1 MDRFGCNKRPLKQ
14 IELCKAKTKENILQ
28 RRMDEKPKAQV
39 FCEMN
44 YLYKREASK
53 RKAEDIDK

>member
-1 MDRFGCNKRPLKQ
+1 MDRFGCDKRTLKQ

-28 RRMDEKPKAQV
+28 RRMDEKPKV

-53 RKAEDIDK
+53 RKAEDIDKW